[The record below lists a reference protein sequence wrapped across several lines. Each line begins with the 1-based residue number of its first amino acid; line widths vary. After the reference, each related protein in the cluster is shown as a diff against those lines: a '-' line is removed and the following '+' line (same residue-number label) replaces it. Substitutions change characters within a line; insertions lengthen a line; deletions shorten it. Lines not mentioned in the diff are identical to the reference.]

1 MIYATVG
8 CGSVAID
15 RCMLPHMN
23 RRSFYIAIL
32 LSTVLAVSAVAQQK
46 PARVWSPAAQP
57 IMEGIRK
64 LRALPDADRGA
75 ATKNLALRIRE
86 LPAGKDKF
94 DLALGLA
101 SRATEGDF
109 GTDNLQAVTTT
120 LEGVLQEAPPAPEKN
135 GDPAY
140 AYTELASLVRYE
152 HMKASLDEP
161 QYVEAMTRLAAQDQR
176 IQSAD
181 FTLQDTKGKSWNLKS
196 LKGKVVLVN
205 FWATWCPPCRKE
217 MPDLEALS
225 TQFEKQGLV
234 VLGLTDE
241 DAATVNKFLSTQPYK
256 YPILFDSNREAAK
269 QFGIE
274 GIPKSYI
281 YDRDGKLVAQSIDM
295 RTREQFKA
303 MLAEAGLK

>member
-8 CGSVAID
+8 CGSAAID

-23 RRSFYIAIL
+23 RRSFYIATFLFTIVA
-32 LSTVLAVSAVAQQK
+32 LSAFAQQK
-46 PARVWSPAAQP
+46 PARQWTPAAQP
-57 IMEGIRK
+57 IADG
-64 LRALPDADRGA
+64 LRHLRSVPDADRGRV
-75 ATKNLALRIRE
+75 TRDLALKIRE
-86 LPAGKDKF
+86 LPAGKDKT
-94 DLALGLA
+94 DLAVGLA
-101 SRATEGDF
+101 NLSTEGDF
-109 GTDNLQAVTTT
+109 GHDNLQEVATT
-120 LEGVLQEAPPAPEKN
+120 LATALRETPLVAGEN
-135 GDPAY
+135 GEPAY
-140 AYTELASLVRYE
+140 PYVELASLVRYE
-152 HMKASLDEP
+152 HVNASLDDP
-161 QYVEAMTRLAAQDQR
+161 QFTEAMSRLAAQDTR

-217 MPDLEALS
+217 MPDLQALS
-225 TQFEKQGLV
+225 KQFDKQGLV

-241 DAATVNKFLSTQPYK
+241 DAATVNKFLATQPYK
-256 YPILFDSNREAAK
+256 YPILFDSNHEAAK